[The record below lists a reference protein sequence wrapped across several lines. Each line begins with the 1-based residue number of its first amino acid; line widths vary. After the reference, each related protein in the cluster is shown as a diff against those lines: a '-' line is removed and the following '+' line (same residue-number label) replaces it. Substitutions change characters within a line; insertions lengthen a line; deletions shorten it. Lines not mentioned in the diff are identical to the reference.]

1 MVEVDEEF
9 SAIQLLV
16 ITAQTDLEK
25 LDTADTTLDDLQNY
39 ETSLRTIW
47 EKLKLLTSKVKA
59 DRSPKKQVWQRY
71 WLKKNWTVDVSDLLQ
86 MTTTL

>member
-39 ETSLRTIW
+39 ENSLRTIW

-59 DRSPKKQVWQRY
+59 DRSTKKQVWQRY

>member
-39 ETSLRTIW
+39 ENSLRTIW

-59 DRSPKKQVWQRY
+59 DRSPQKQVWQRY